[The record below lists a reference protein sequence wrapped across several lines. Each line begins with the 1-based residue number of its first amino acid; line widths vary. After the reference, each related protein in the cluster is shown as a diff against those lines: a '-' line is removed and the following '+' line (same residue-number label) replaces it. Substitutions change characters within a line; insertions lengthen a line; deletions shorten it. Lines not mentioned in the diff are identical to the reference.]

1 LDILIVRGTLLSIVA
16 GPAVWLS
23 LREPRHSGC
32 GGRKENVM
40 PKTVIGLFD
49 DYQKAQDVM
58 QDLVDSGIEA
68 DRISTITEADKSKY
82 SQDTTSTHG
91 PVTTTEHGA
100 GGMSAPV
107 ESATRTLLD
116 LGMPENKAKYYA
128 EAVRRGGTL
137 VCVAG
142 VDDGD
147 LDNAV
152 NIIDSHGSVDINN
165 RAAEWRESGW
175 AGVGPE
181 APEDEVI
188 VVETTYVIVP
198 EERKRAS

>member
-1 LDILIVRGTLLSIVA
+1 
-16 GPAVWLS
+16 
-23 LREPRHSGC
+23 
-32 GGRKENVM
+32 M

-58 QDLVDSGIEA
+58 EDLVDSGIEA

-152 NIIDSHGSVDINN
+152 ITAVIN
-165 RAAEWRESGW
+165 
-175 AGVGPE
+175 
-181 APEDEVI
+181 
-188 VVETTYVIVP
+188 
-198 EERKRAS
+198 KRAGGMGLISGRKAFQRPMKEGIALLNAIQDVYLSKDVTVA